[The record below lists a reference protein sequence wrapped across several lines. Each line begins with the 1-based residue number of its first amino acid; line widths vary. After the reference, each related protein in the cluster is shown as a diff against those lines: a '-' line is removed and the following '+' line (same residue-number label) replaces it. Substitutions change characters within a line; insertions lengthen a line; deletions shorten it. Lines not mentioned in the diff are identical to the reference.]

1 MKTILNF
8 LCDFFVM
15 ENHLKKNHKRRK
27 KKRNRLKV
35 VTFFIKNFLIHE
47 TDTQTNMLNTEHYHF
62 LFSDTQTDT
71 TTIFT

>member
-1 MKTILNF
+1 MIF
-8 LCDFFVM
+8 FCDGKSF
-15 ENHLKKNHKRRK
+15 EKESQKKK

-47 TDTQTNMLNTEHYHF
+47 TDTQTDMLNTKHYHF

-71 TTIFT
+71 MTIFT